1 MREIEFRAFDA
12 ARKEMLPSVDIEELV
27 TKGALVANYKSFVE
41 NIRPYIMQ
49 YTGLLDKNGVK
60 IFESDIVK
68 IKNCWTNGVD
78 KTSDMIGV
86 VVFFECEFQVKDECD
101 NYLSIARYR
110 EKNEVIGNKFENPE
124 LLGEDK

>member
-1 MREIEFRAFDA
+1 MREIEFRAWDK
-12 ARKEMLPSVDIEELV
+12 REKRMVCWNDISRTNILGMLVNNNNRGNSSGIL
-27 TKGALVANYKSFVE
+27 
-41 NIRPYIMQ
+41 MQ
-49 YTGLLDKNGVK
+49 NTGLLDKNGIK
-60 IFESDIVK
+60 IFEGDIVK

-124 LLGEDK
+124 LLGKDK